1 MKVTVENK
9 KGLQKDLK
17 VFIDKNTISG
27 YLDEKYE
34 EIRKDVVLKG
44 FRPGK
49 VPTEILKR
57 QFGKAVYGEVIDK
70 VLKDSTT
77 KALEENKIKPAGQPK
92 IDLKSFGEGKDLEY
106 IISVTELPNIDVSS
120 ITKLKVDEYEVKI
133 DAKETD
139 KRIEQIAKSQ
149 NNFKAAEDSYIS
161 KNNDLVVFD
170 YKATVDG
177 NDFEGNEGKNTQLVL
192 GKDLFIKGFD
202 KQLEGVK
209 KNDTKKVEVNLPEN
223 FPKKELVNKKAIFE
237 CKINEVKKPEEVKI
251 NDDFAKTLGAKD
263 LNNLKELISKQIN
276 DEFKN
281 SLDLISKRQ
290 VLEQIEKQKIDDLP
304 QNLIDQ
310 EVQILSHGMKED
322 ELKKNKKSLEDQ
334 AQKRIKT
341 GLILNAFG
349 EKNNIKVS
357 QDEVNAEIQK
367 QLRMMPGQEKMVKEY
382 YEKNPSAIDGIRGS
396 IYEEKIID
404 QIKKT
409 AKVNKK
415 QISKDEAEKILK
427 AENEKNLKEQEKLA
441 KHNHDHDHDHDH
453 DGDHD
458 HDHADHDG
466 HDHSAHEHPEH
477 GLNGGHMVKLEDGS
491 EIEVALNKEDDAFAI
506 FPATP
511 ADVSSIKMISK
522 VGEEETTYEFA
533 ASESE
538 DSAGAFLLTSP
549 ELATAVRMGDTV
561 EVTLVVET
569 KDGSTSA
576 KYQHHEH

>member
-17 VFIDKNTISG
+17 VFIDKKTISG
-27 YLDEKYE
+27 YMDEKYD

-70 VLKDSTT
+70 VLKDTTT

-106 IISVTELPNIDVSS
+106 IITVTELPNIDVSS
-120 ITKLKVDEYEVKI
+120 INKIKVDDYEVKI
-133 DAKETD
+133 DNTETD
-139 KRIEQIAKSQ
+139 KRIDQIAKSQ
-149 NNFKAAEDSYIS
+149 NNFKEVDEKYAA
-161 KNNDLVVFD
+161 KTKDLVAFD

-223 FPKKELVNKKAIFE
+223 FPKKELINKKAVFD
-237 CKINEVKKPEEVKI
+237 CKINSVKTPEDVKI
-251 NDDFAKTLGAKD
+251 NDDFAKTLGATD

-281 SLDLISKRQ
+281 SLDLISKKQ
-290 VLEQIEKQKIDDLP
+290 ILEQIEKQKLDDLP
-304 QNLIDQ
+304 QNLIEQ
-310 EVQILSHGMKED
+310 EVQILSQGMKED
-322 ELKKNKKSLEDQ
+322 ELKKNKKSLEEQ

-367 QLRMMPGQEKMVKEY
+367 QFRMMPGQEKMVKEY

-396 IYEEKIID
+396 IYEEKIINE
-404 QIKKT
+404 IKKS

-441 KHNHDHDHDHDH
+441 KQSTD
-453 DGDHD
+453 
-458 HDHADHDG
+458 
-466 HDHSAHEHPEH
+466 EKKTK
-477 GLNGGHMVKLEDGS
+477 VKE
-491 EIEVALNKEDDAFAI
+491 NKETVSKK
-506 FPATP
+506 PKTP
-511 ADVSSIKMISK
+511 AKKKVQAKKVSKK
-522 VGEEETTYEFA
+522 
-533 ASESE
+533 
-538 DSAGAFLLTSP
+538 
-549 ELATAVRMGDTV
+549 
-561 EVTLVVET
+561 
-569 KDGSTSA
+569 
-576 KYQHHEH
+576 

>member
-17 VFIDKNTISG
+17 VFIDKKTISG
-27 YLDEKYE
+27 YMDEKYD

-70 VLKDSTT
+70 VLKDTTT

-106 IISVTELPNIDVSS
+106 IITVTELPNIDVSS
-120 ITKLKVDEYEVKI
+120 INKIKVDDYEVKI
-133 DAKETD
+133 DNTETD
-139 KRIEQIAKSQ
+139 KRIDQIAKSQ
-149 NNFKAAEDSYIS
+149 NNFKEVDEKYAA
-161 KNNDLVVFD
+161 KTKDLVAFD

-209 KNDTKKVEVNLPEN
+209 KDDSKKVEVNLPEN
-223 FPKKELVNKKAIFE
+223 FPKKELINKKAVFD
-237 CKINEVKKPEEVKI
+237 CKINSVKTPEDVKI
-251 NDDFAKTLGAKD
+251 NDDFAKTLGATD

-281 SLDLISKRQ
+281 SLDLISKKQ
-290 VLEQIEKQKIDDLP
+290 ILEQIEKQKLDDLP
-304 QNLIDQ
+304 QNLIEQ
-310 EVQILSHGMKED
+310 EVQILSQGMKED
-322 ELKKNKKSLEDQ
+322 ELKKNKKSLEEQ

-367 QLRMMPGQEKMVKEY
+367 QFRMMPGQEKMVKEY

-396 IYEEKIID
+396 IYEEKIINE
-404 QIKKT
+404 IKKS

-427 AENEKNLKEQEKLA
+427 AENEKNLKEQEKLT
-441 KHNHDHDHDHDH
+441 KQSTN
-453 DGDHD
+453 
-458 HDHADHDG
+458 
-466 HDHSAHEHPEH
+466 EKKTK
-477 GLNGGHMVKLEDGS
+477 VKE
-491 EIEVALNKEDDAFAI
+491 NKETVSKK
-506 FPATP
+506 PKTP
-511 ADVSSIKMISK
+511 TKKKVQAKKVSKK
-522 VGEEETTYEFA
+522 
-533 ASESE
+533 
-538 DSAGAFLLTSP
+538 
-549 ELATAVRMGDTV
+549 
-561 EVTLVVET
+561 
-569 KDGSTSA
+569 
-576 KYQHHEH
+576 

>member
-120 ITKLKVDEYEVKI
+120 INKLKVDEYEVKI
-133 DAKETD
+133 DPKETD

-322 ELKKNKKSLEDQ
+322 ELKKNKKSLEEQ

-453 DGDHD
+453 IKDKKKSDKKETSL
-458 HDHADHDG
+458 AKKT
-466 HDHSAHEHPEH
+466 S
-477 GLNGGHMVKLEDGS
+477 VKKAKT
-491 EIEVALNKEDDAFAI
+491 VTKKAK
-506 FPATP
+506 ATKK
-511 ADVSSIKMISK
+511 VSKK
-522 VGEEETTYEFA
+522 
-533 ASESE
+533 
-538 DSAGAFLLTSP
+538 
-549 ELATAVRMGDTV
+549 
-561 EVTLVVET
+561 
-569 KDGSTSA
+569 
-576 KYQHHEH
+576 

>member
-17 VFIDKNTISG
+17 VFIDKKTISG
-27 YLDEKYE
+27 YMDEKYD

-70 VLKDSTT
+70 VLKDTTT

-106 IISVTELPNIDVSS
+106 IITVTELPNIDVSS
-120 ITKLKVDEYEVKI
+120 INKIKVDDYEVKI
-133 DAKETD
+133 DNTETD
-139 KRIEQIAKSQ
+139 KRIDQIAKSQ
-149 NNFKAAEDSYIS
+149 NNFKEVDEKYTA
-161 KNNDLVVFD
+161 KTKDLVAFD

-177 NDFEGNEGKNTQLVL
+177 NNFEGNEGKNTQLVL

-209 KNDTKKVEVNLPEN
+209 KNDTRKVEVNLPEN
-223 FPKKELVNKKAIFE
+223 FPKKELINKKAVFD
-237 CKINEVKKPEEVKI
+237 CKINSVKTPEDVKI
-251 NDDFAKTLGAKD
+251 NDDFAKTLGATD

-281 SLDLISKRQ
+281 SLDLISKKQ
-290 VLEQIEKQKIDDLP
+290 ILEQIEKQKLDDLP
-304 QNLIDQ
+304 QNLIEQ
-310 EVQILSHGMKED
+310 EVQILSQGMKED
-322 ELKKNKKSLEDQ
+322 ELKKNKKSLEEQ

-367 QLRMMPGQEKMVKEY
+367 QFRMMPGQEKMVKEY

-396 IYEEKIID
+396 IYEEKIINE
-404 QIKKT
+404 IKKS

-441 KHNHDHDHDHDH
+441 KQSTD
-453 DGDHD
+453 
-458 HDHADHDG
+458 
-466 HDHSAHEHPEH
+466 EKKTK
-477 GLNGGHMVKLEDGS
+477 VKE
-491 EIEVALNKEDDAFAI
+491 NKETVSKK
-506 FPATP
+506 PKTP
-511 ADVSSIKMISK
+511 AKKKVQAKKVSKK
-522 VGEEETTYEFA
+522 
-533 ASESE
+533 
-538 DSAGAFLLTSP
+538 
-549 ELATAVRMGDTV
+549 
-561 EVTLVVET
+561 
-569 KDGSTSA
+569 
-576 KYQHHEH
+576 

>member
-1 MKVTVENK
+1 MKVRVLFALPFKIMKVTVENK

-17 VFIDKNTISG
+17 VFIDKKTISG
-27 YLDEKYE
+27 YMDEKYD

-70 VLKDSTT
+70 VLKDTTT

-106 IISVTELPNIDVSS
+106 IITVTELPNIDVSS
-120 ITKLKVDEYEVKI
+120 INKIKVDDYEVKI
-133 DAKETD
+133 DNTETD
-139 KRIEQIAKSQ
+139 KRIDQIAKNQ
-149 NNFKAAEDSYIS
+149 NNFKEADEKYAA
-161 KNNDLVVFD
+161 KTKDLVAFD

-223 FPKKELVNKKAIFE
+223 FPKKELINKKAVFD
-237 CKINEVKKPEEVKI
+237 CKINSVKTPEDVKI
-251 NDDFAKTLGAKD
+251 NDDFAKTLGATD

-281 SLDLISKRQ
+281 SLDLISKKQ
-290 VLEQIEKQKIDDLP
+290 ILEQIEKQKLDDLP
-304 QNLIDQ
+304 QNLIEQ
-310 EVQILSHGMKED
+310 EVQILSQGMKED
-322 ELKKNKKSLEDQ
+322 ELKKNKKSLEEQ

-367 QLRMMPGQEKMVKEY
+367 QFRMMPGQEKMVKEY

-396 IYEEKIID
+396 IYEEKIINE
-404 QIKKT
+404 IKKS

-441 KHNHDHDHDHDH
+441 KQSTD
-453 DGDHD
+453 
-458 HDHADHDG
+458 
-466 HDHSAHEHPEH
+466 EKKTK
-477 GLNGGHMVKLEDGS
+477 VKE
-491 EIEVALNKEDDAFAI
+491 NKETVSKK
-506 FPATP
+506 PKTP
-511 ADVSSIKMISK
+511 SKKKVKAKKVSKK
-522 VGEEETTYEFA
+522 
-533 ASESE
+533 
-538 DSAGAFLLTSP
+538 
-549 ELATAVRMGDTV
+549 
-561 EVTLVVET
+561 
-569 KDGSTSA
+569 
-576 KYQHHEH
+576 